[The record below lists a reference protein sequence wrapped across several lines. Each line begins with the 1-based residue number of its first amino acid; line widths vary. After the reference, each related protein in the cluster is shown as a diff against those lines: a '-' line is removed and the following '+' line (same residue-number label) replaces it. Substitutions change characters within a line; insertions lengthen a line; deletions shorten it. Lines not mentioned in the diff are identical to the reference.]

1 MTRWVAGPRA
11 FDAVAAFVVGVPL
24 FLLSV
29 VVAVLSVPGERA
41 AILVAACLLAHVA
54 FAFRRDLRAFFV
66 IAVALAVQAV
76 VTGLFIVLPTVVLF
90 PLALY
95 SCTAYG
101 RSYLPVVVGL
111 AGAGLAAARFATDS
125 SVAAAH
131 LGPDPWMLL
140 GLLVAIVVAAWG
152 LGLYRRTQLA
162 YVDLLKEQAGVSA
175 AQATLAER
183 ARIAREMH
191 DVVAHALAVIV
202 AQARG
207 GRLIPDRATEVLA
220 TVEETGRQA
229 LTEMRGLVGV
239 LRSDTAVGSEAGDL
253 RPQPGLAE
261 LPELL
266 DRTRA
271 AGLAVTMTTSGRA
284 RPIGPGAELALYRVV
299 QEALTNTL
307 KHAGG
312 GASSSVGL
320 SWTPVHLEVTVADD
334 GRAPTPTAGP
344 APGNGLAGMRERL
357 LAVGGTL
364 SAGAAGERGFVVT
377 ARLPYQKG
385 AV

>member
-1 MTRWVAGPRA
+1 
-11 FDAVAAFVVGVPL
+11 VAAFVVGVPL

-54 FAFRRDLRAFFV
+54 FAFRRDLRAFLV
-66 IAVALAVQAV
+66 VAAALAVQAI
-76 VTGLFIVLPTVVLF
+76 VTGLFLVLPTVVLF

-95 SCTAYG
+95 SCTVYS
-101 RSYLPVVVGL
+101 RPYPPVVVGL
-111 AGAGLAAARFATDS
+111 TGAGLAAARFATDS

-152 LGLYRRTQLA
+152 LGLYRKTELA
-162 YVDLLKEQAGVSA
+162 YVDLLKEQASVSA
-175 AQATLAER
+175 AQATLTER

-207 GRLIPDRATEVLA
+207 GRLVPDRATEVLA

-239 LRSDTAVGSEAGDL
+239 LRSEAAVGAENGEL

-271 AGLAVTMTTSGRA
+271 AGLAVTMTTSGTA
-284 RPIGPGAELALYRVV
+284 RLIGPGEELALYRVI

-312 GASSSVGL
+312 GASASIGF
-320 SWTPVHLEVTVADD
+320 SWTPVSLEVTVADD
-334 GRAPTPTAGP
+334 GQAPATIAGTAS
-344 APGNGLAGMRERL
+344 GNGLAGMRERL
-357 LAVGGTL
+357 SAVGGTL
-364 SAGAAGERGFVVT
+364 SAGTAGERGFVVT

-385 AV
+385 TA

>member
-1 MTRWVAGPRA
+1 MRWVAGPRA
-11 FDAVAAFVVGVPL
+11 FDAVAAFVVGIPL

-101 RSYLPVVVGL
+101 RSHLPMVVGL

-131 LGPDPWMLL
+131 LGPNPWMLL

-162 YVDLLKEQAGVSA
+162 YVNLLKEQASVSA

-312 GASSSVGL
+312 GASSSVRL
-320 SWTPVHLEVTVADD
+320 SWTPANLEVTVADD
-334 GRAPTPTAGP
+334 GRAPMPTAGT

>member
-90 PLALY
+90 PLVLY

-111 AGAGLAAARFATDS
+111 AGTGLAAARFATDS
-125 SVAAAH
+125 SVTAAH

-162 YVDLLKEQAGVSA
+162 YVDLLKEQASVSA

-266 DRTRA
+266 DRIRA
-271 AGLAVTMTTSGRA
+271 AGLAVTMTASGRA
-284 RPIGPGAELALYRVV
+284 RPIGPGAELVLYRVV

-307 KHAGG
+307 KHAGS

-320 SWTPVHLEVTVADD
+320 SWTPVNLEVTVADD
-334 GRAPTPTAGP
+334 GRAPTPAAGT

-357 LAVGGTL
+357 SAVGGTL

-377 ARLPYQKG
+377 ARLPYLKG